1 MSRQKEENT
10 RRDFRTQLTSRINI
24 LIELVFVKPGHPFSN
39 IKQNIQLDR
48 DWLHALETLFKSSV
62 DFISEMS
69 GMGSKA
75 GLQEPSYSFI
85 GSRICLHPYFFF
97 QLIVIS
103 DGPLDSY

>member
-48 DWLHALETLFKSSV
+48 D
-62 DFISEMS
+62 
-69 GMGSKA
+69 
-75 GLQEPSYSFI
+75 
-85 GSRICLHPYFFF
+85 
-97 QLIVIS
+97 
-103 DGPLDSY
+103 